1 MAKTPVRQPGDGL
14 VKRGGPNP
22 LELVKRDGESNGR
35 TLARTLLD
43 PVARHASLSSVY
55 GDMVFGGNVRLRSP
69 RRPRYLATNST
80 RRSVAT

>member
-22 LELVKRDGESNGR
+22 LELVRRDGENNGR

-43 PVARHASLSSVY
+43 PVSRHASLSSLY
-55 GDMVFGGNVRLRSP
+55 ADQVFGGDAQPSI
-69 RRPRYLATNST
+69 T
-80 RRSVAT
+80 